1 MACYNGSWRVVRRS
15 AAISAAVS
23 DRHDPKLLP
32 DALDDAGDDGDV
44 NADAEPA
51 ETVGAFLAAAQANG
65 DLGSLR

>member
-15 AAISAAVS
+15 AAISAAAP
-23 DRHDPKLLP
+23 DRHDPRLLP
-32 DALDDAGDDGDV
+32 GALDDAGDDGDV

-51 ETVGAFLAAAQANG
+51 ETVGAFLSAGQANG